1 MEAVAGPWAIVLLLT
16 IAAVVFVQVLFWV
29 STTTF
34 PENSQNAVGYKKETK
49 ETEATIDLK
58 SNVRVGN
65 PTPTPIEVMM
75 TTNNALPTERFST
88 PTLNRDTEDLVP
100 LAIPWRC
107 VCENGFLPPGLLKSF
122 GSAEAIVRLGT
133 GQCYHKQT

>member
-16 IAAVVFVQVLFWV
+16 IGAVVFVQVLFWV
-29 STTTF
+29 STTTL
-34 PENSQNAVGYKKETK
+34 PENSHEVDGHKKETK
-49 ETEATIDLK
+49 ENDSNID
-58 SNVRVGN
+58 SNSNIRVGN
-65 PTPTPIEVMM
+65 STPTPIEAMM
-75 TTNNALPTERFST
+75 ATSNALPIQRVSP

-100 LAIPWRC
+100 LAVPWRC